1 MDNPVAGWWLAL
13 TIAALLWPLSS
24 RGRRRFATAFVA
36 LLLLYLVALAVSAT
50 LLDPALRPWSSVIA
64 AAAVW
69 LVIQPLIALGPL
81 SYAELGLRPP
91 RADSLRP
98 AVVVMLL
105 ALAANAAISVLRGAS
120 PVGLTAALVAASVI
134 AAVMEELVMRGALL
148 AFADRASPPHWT
160 LWGAPIGLGGIVITA
175 AFVALHGLRPGLLL
189 GVAPAAMLYLWLR
202 ARTASLAP
210 PIVAHLLWNGSVLLL
225 HA

>member
-1 MDNPVAGWWLAL
+1 MDNQAAGWLLAL
-13 TIAALLWPLSS
+13 TIAGLLWPLSAP
-24 RGRRRFATAFVA
+24 GRRPYATAVVA
-36 LLLLYLVALAVSAT
+36 LLLLYLVALAMSAN
-50 LLDPALRPWSSVIA
+50 LLPPALRPWSAVIA

-69 LVIQPLIALGPL
+69 LVMQPLIALGRM
-81 SYAELGLRPP
+81 SYAEIGLTPP
-91 RADSLRP
+91 RTGSLRP
-98 AVVVMLL
+98 AGVVTLL
-105 ALAANAAISVLRGAS
+105 ALMANAAISLLRGAA
-120 PVGLTAALVAASVI
+120 PVGITAALVSASLI

-148 AFADRASPPHWT
+148 ALADRASPPRWI
-160 LWGAPIGLGGIVITA
+160 LWGAPIGLGGLAVTA